1 MVLVSN
7 IFYFHPDPCGNDPI
21 WLIFFKWTETTNKL
35 CFGDVL
41 LLIPLGYRKFFSRS
55 DGYDYFTG
63 RVAWLPL
70 PYTQPTRDIVSDI
83 CSFFFQR
90 DLVGSCID
98 CSCVKQHQ
106 LLRRRRTT
114 SSVFPYR
121 VCRPQKSMP
130 SIRILRCRLSMW
142 GLEMSGRCQPS
153 MAKRPCTLFFVVVKI
168 VRFLT
173 LEVVTDSSNSRFCHC
188 KWPWSP
194 SFCRMVAMDA
204 CQKRSW
210 MYSDNILW

>member
-1 MVLVSN
+1 MFCCWYPWDIENSSRDLMGMIILRGVLPGSPYPTHN
-7 IFYFHPDPCGNDPI
+7 QQEILYQIF
-21 WLIFFKWTETTNKL
+21 
-35 CFGDVL
+35 
-41 LLIPLGYRKFFSRS
+41 
-55 DGYDYFTG
+55 
-63 RVAWLPL
+63 VA
-70 PYTQPTRDIVSDI
+70 
-83 CSFFFQR
+83 FFFQR